1 MPPPLAAGAPF
12 PLAGE
17 AAALAS
23 SLTWAGA
30 VLVYRR
36 MRGRVDAAA
45 VGLVKNATAAL
56 AFTVAILLV
65 WRTPWPTEMPG
76 GAQALFIASGVAGLA
91 ICDTFLIRSL
101 MEIGPRRATLLML
114 LAPVFVFFG
123 ALAPPLRESAVLGD
137 ARRLVGVALALAGV
151 AMAASESPDVD
162 ADPARWRRG
171 VLDGLLAS
179 LFQAAG
185 ILLSRCGFLA
195 ATGSPRNAPLAI
207 VAGASQVRL
216 VAGTIGLAVA
226 GLALGKWPGWSR
238 SLREPGTLRPIALT
252 ALYGTFLGIGF
263 FQCGQAWAG
272 SVGIA
277 TTLSQLTPVWII
289 PLSTIFLHET
299 HGRRAWLSTLVAL
312 AGVALMTL

>member
-1 MPPPLAAGAPF
+1 MLPPVAGVPF

-36 MRGRVDAAA
+36 MRGRVEAAA

-56 AFTVAILLV
+56 AFTAALLIV
-65 WRTPWPTEMPG
+65 WQRAWPTAMPA
-76 GAQALFIASGVAGLA
+76 GAQGLFVASGFAGLA

-114 LAPVFVFFG
+114 LAPVWVFFG
-123 ALAPPLRESAVLGD
+123 ALAPPLREAAVLGEP
-137 ARRLVGVALALAGV
+137 RRLLGVALALSGV

-179 LFQAAG
+179 TFQAVG
-185 ILLSRCGFLA
+185 ILLSRSGFLV
-195 ATGSPRNAPLAI
+195 ATGSPRNVPLDV

-216 VAGTIGLAVA
+216 VAGTLGLAAA
-226 GLALGKWPGWSR
+226 GLLLRQWPAWRR
-238 SLREPGTLRPIALT
+238 SLSAPGTLRPISLT
-252 ALYGTFLGIGF
+252 ALYSTFLGIGF
-263 FQCGQAWAG
+263 FQAGQAWATSAG
-272 SVGIA
+272 VA

-289 PLSTIFLHET
+289 PLSTMFLSER
-299 HGRRAWLSTLVAL
+299 HGPRAWLSTAVAL
-312 AGVALMTL
+312 GGVALMTL